1 VHRHIARE
9 MMDDDE
15 AIGTPALWRQSLCDL
30 ARVNTWLGGWNA
42 LRSELDRL
50 PRPPSSIVDVATGG
64 ADLPE
69 RMLDHLARR
78 GVHARCVAVD
88 RSARILGLAE
98 AMRSGRRQLT
108 FVRADA
114 RQLPF
119 SDHSFDIATC
129 NLALHHFDPPE
140 ATQVLRELG
149 RVGRSVI
156 VNDLRRSWV
165 AWAFARLVFPIFTTN
180 PFTRN
185 DGPLSVRRA
194 YTPFELDALAR
205 DAGWRRVE
213 VRKQPGY
220 RMTLAGG
227 VLACSM

>member
-1 VHRHIARE
+1 

-15 AIGTPALWRQSLCDL
+15 AIGTPALWRLSLCDL
-30 ARVNTWLGGWNA
+30 ARVNTWLGGWRA
-42 LRSELDRL
+42 LRSELERL

-69 RMLDHLARR
+69 RMLAYLARR
-78 GVHARCVAVD
+78 GVRARCVAVD
-88 RSARILGLAE
+88 RSARILGLAR
-98 AMRSGRRQLT
+98 AMRPDNQQLI
-108 FVRADA
+108 FVQADA

-119 SDHSFDIATC
+119 ADHSFDVATC

-140 ATQVLRELG
+140 ARQVLRELA

-156 VNDLRRSWV
+156 VNDLRRSWI
-165 AWAFARLVFPIFTTN
+165 AWAFARVIFPIFTSN

-194 YTPFELDALAR
+194 YTPSELDGLAR
-205 DAGWRRVE
+205 DAGWRRIR
-213 VRKQPGY
+213 VRSQPGY

-227 VLACSM
+227 VA